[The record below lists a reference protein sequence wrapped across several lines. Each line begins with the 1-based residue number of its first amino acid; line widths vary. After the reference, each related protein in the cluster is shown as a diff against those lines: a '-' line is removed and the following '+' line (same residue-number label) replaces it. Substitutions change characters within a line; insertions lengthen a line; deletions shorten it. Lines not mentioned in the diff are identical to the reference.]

1 MRRGR
6 EDRRELKRG
15 RPAWRTPPLV
25 LKCIQ
30 FRYRCQFT
38 LKGTVSKVTDL
49 SSRLLSGH
57 CAWIVARQIPL
68 LVCKLGT
75 HDTTASLSIT
85 LSIQHDFGWT
95 VTVGSQVV
103 TSDLCPLPV
112 GVPDKLASASAVCE
126 LLSTIDSSKHCP
138 GNPEPK
144 FLEQWRQRSLTLHG
158 NLVCHYVEYIEQIIY
173 HSIFVFSGE
182 QIAHINAALTGVQSL
197 RHRSCQWFLA
207 SD

>member
-1 MRRGR
+1 MGGRKFRLTHRKNEERKRRQKR
-6 EDRRELKRG
+6 AEERQTCLEDSSPGPEMYTVSLQMSVY
-15 RPAWRTPPLV
+15 LE
-25 LKCIQ
+25 
-30 FRYRCQFT
+30 
-38 LKGTVSKVTDL
+38 GTVSKVADL

-68 LVCKLGT
+68 LVSKLGT

-95 VTVGSQVV
+95 ITVGSQVV
-103 TSDLCPLPV
+103 TSDLCPLLV
-112 GVPDKLASASAVCE
+112 GVPNKLASASAVCK

-158 NLVCHYVEYIEQIIY
+158 NSGMPLCGIY
-173 HSIFVFSGE
+173 
-182 QIAHINAALTGVQSL
+182 
-197 RHRSCQWFLA
+197 
-207 SD
+207 